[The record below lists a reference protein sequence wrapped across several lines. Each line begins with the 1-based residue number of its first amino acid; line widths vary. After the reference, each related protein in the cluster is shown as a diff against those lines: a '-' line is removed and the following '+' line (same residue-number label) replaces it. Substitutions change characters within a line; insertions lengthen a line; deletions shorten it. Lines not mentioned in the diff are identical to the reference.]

1 MSDTSS
7 LENKKPVRGGD
18 GAYTGLCLT
27 ATIFLGLAT
36 IGTFT
41 ASCII
46 QGVSG
51 TTLAALT
58 LVFAL
63 ATITAWLSSH
73 AARLRYRLVESQSW
87 KPPQWG
93 RAETNA
99 DLENPY
105 IIEFEQGRSIH
116 FWLLGL
122 IPTAIITLVGVYLFF
137 ELNKGTEEFFAYQT
151 GQATLL
157 GIFGF
162 IFSCIWLIFARS
174 FESAS
179 TDDLPES
186 SGLASTMRELQI
198 LCLVT
203 GVMYIAKSWIGSGE
217 GWFTRIYIIWAIL
230 VGVELFARLLMGWLN
245 RSTNPTQFTSPVDL
259 TSRSLI
265 FVLGNPIS
273 GLFNT
278 LEKKY
283 GISFRSS
290 WAIRFVA
297 RATIPAIL
305 MVVLLSWA
313 LTSMSVVRLGEMGVR
328 INCGKITGEPLTPG
342 LYFKLPWPLGEIKT
356 YPVKQAVRLPIG
368 FSHDEDAEH
377 TGDELHAYLW
387 TETHG
392 EEFELL
398 LGAGHETIVVN
409 AMVVYKIREDKEGF
423 MKYVF
428 SCQNPKDAIEAYGYR
443 ALMEMTRSKTIKQ
456 VLEIDRNAFAMG
468 IKDRLSL
475 FCDKNDLGV
484 EIIDVCLLNL
494 HPPVDVAEDYL
505 GVISAKINVKANMIK
520 EEGQRDVKLL
530 QAQQES
536 YAEVI
541 TAKIEANKRISAAQ
555 ERSSE
560 FLAVGEAYKES
571 PQAFKNRYWLNT
583 IEQSLANKR
592 LVLIDKNLPLYWD
605 MSQQPDTK
613 KPSAMP
619 GLIQAE

>member
-1 MSDTSS
+1 MSDISN
-7 LENKKPVRGGD
+7 LDNKKPVRGGE
-18 GAYTGLCLT
+18 GTYTGLCLT
-27 ATIFLGLAT
+27 VTVFLGLAA
-36 IGTFT
+36 IGTFVG
-41 ASCII
+41 SLII
-46 QGVSG
+46 KGVSG
-51 TTLAALT
+51 MTLSALT
-58 LVFAL
+58 LIFAL

-73 AARLRYRLVESQSW
+73 AARLRYRLVEASTW

-93 RAETNA
+93 RAESSS

-122 IPTAIITLVGVYLFF
+122 IPTAIITLLGVYLFF
-137 ELNKGTEEFFAYQT
+137 ELNKGTEEYFAHQT
-151 GQATLL
+151 PHSTLL
-157 GIFGF
+157 GIMGF
-162 IFSCIWLIFARS
+162 VFSCIWLIFASS
-174 FESAS
+174 FETAS
-179 TDDLPES
+179 SDDLPES
-186 SGLASTMRELQI
+186 SALSSTMRELLI
-198 LCLVT
+198 ISLVS
-203 GVMYIAKSWIGSGE
+203 GVVFIAKPWIGAGE
-217 GWFTRIYIIWAIL
+217 SWFTRILIIWAII
-230 VGVELFARLLMGWLN
+230 VGVELFARLLMGWIN
-245 RSTNPTQFTSPVDL
+245 RSSKPTQFTSPIDL
-259 TSRSLI
+259 TSRNLI
-265 FVLGNPIS
+265 FVLGNPIA

-297 RATIPAIL
+297 RATVPALL

-313 LTSMSVVRLGEMGVR
+313 LTSLSVVRLGEMGVR
-328 INCGKITGEPLTPG
+328 INCGVVSDEPLTPG

-368 FSHDEDAEH
+368 FAHDEDAEH
-377 TGDELHAYLW
+377 SGDELHAYLW

-468 IKDRLSL
+468 IKDRLTS
-475 FCDKNDLGV
+475 FCDKSDLGV

-530 QAQQES
+530 QAQMES
-536 YAEVI
+536 YAEVVS
-541 TAKIEANKRISAAQ
+541 AKIEANKRISAAQ

-592 LVLIDKNLPLYWD
+592 LVLIDKNLPLFWD
-605 MSQQPDTK
+605 MSQQPDKK